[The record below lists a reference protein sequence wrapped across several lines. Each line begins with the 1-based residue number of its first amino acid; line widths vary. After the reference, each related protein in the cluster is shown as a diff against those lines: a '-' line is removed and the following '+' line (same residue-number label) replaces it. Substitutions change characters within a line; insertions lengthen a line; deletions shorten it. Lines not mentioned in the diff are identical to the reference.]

1 MALSQATL
9 TPIFASRQT
18 AAKLLDMKPAEFC
31 ALVDDGHLPKGRE
44 IAPGIVRW
52 SVDELRLIVKGEAAD
67 GMGGVKW

>member
-1 MALSQATL
+1 MNNLA
-9 TPIFASRQT
+9 PILASEQS
-18 AAKLLDMKPAEFC
+18 AARLLDMKTADFR
-31 ALVDDGHLPKGRE
+31 ALVKEGHLPKGRE